1 MTVQFS
7 RSVRS
12 IQADNLVPVLVGISF
27 FAVLMFGWT
36 LWLFFAKLPFYE
48 TSTQATLVPE
58 GYVLAEFP
66 AAALPRIRRGQPAHM
81 QLTDVNRKA
90 TSIPLIAADID
101 PVKGEV
107 RLILQDDL
115 ADDPNEVSSLRAG
128 ATGQVK
134 VTVNEVSPL
143 VFILRAAGLWP
154 DG

>member
-12 IQADNLVPVLVGISF
+12 IQADNLVPVLVGIAF
-27 FAVLMFGWT
+27 FALLMLGWT

-48 TSTQATLVPE
+48 TSTQAAFAQE
-58 GYVLAEFP
+58 GYVLAKFS
-66 AAALPRIRRGQPAHM
+66 ATSLPRIRRGQPAHM
-81 QLTDVNRKA
+81 QLTDVNHKA

-101 PVKGEV
+101 PTKGEV
-107 RLILQDDL
+107 RLILQEDLDDD
-115 ADDPNEVSSLRAG
+115 ANEVSYLRAG